1 MERDINE
8 IAEKLFY
15 IQNSFPM
22 KVFRKKGQILFNDF
36 YLMLDEEV
44 WPQLQY
50 LAKMNGDT
58 NIQIADISQFKKR
71 LWKPERKGKIFSIPI
86 SMNANDYINIL
97 DEKGIIVESEKVIWF
112 SSSAN
117 WGIWAERSWDISA
130 LFIRLNTNDFYDWV
144 SLNEDI
150 IELIQD
156 KKVRGKKDE
165 NIEILRSNYICE

>member
-8 IAEKLFY
+8 KAEELFY
-15 IQNSFPM
+15 IQKSFPM
-22 KVFRKKGQILFNDF
+22 KVFRKRGQILFNDF

-58 NIQIADISQFKKR
+58 NIRIADISQFKKR
-71 LWKPERKGKIFSIPI
+71 LWKTKRKCKIFSIPI

-130 LFIRLNTNDFYDWV
+130 LFSRLITNDFYDWV

-156 KKVRGKKDE
+156 KKVKGKKDE
-165 NIEILRSNYICE
+165 NIKILRSNYM